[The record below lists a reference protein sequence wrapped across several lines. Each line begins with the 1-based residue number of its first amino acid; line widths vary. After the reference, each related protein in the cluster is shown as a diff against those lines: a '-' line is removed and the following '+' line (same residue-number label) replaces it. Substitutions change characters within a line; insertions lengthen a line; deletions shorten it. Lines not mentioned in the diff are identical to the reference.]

1 MKHSMAVVGFI
12 TGALLA
18 HAMAAVQITVL
29 SAGAIEPGV
38 RSAAAGFQKATGHI
52 VKIAFDTA
60 PQIRKRIAGGEMW
73 DVVIAPTDAIDE
85 LSKAGL
91 VDTQRVS
98 VGRVGIGVAVR
109 SGAPVPDISTAEALK
124 RSVLGAESLVF
135 NRASSGLHFEGLLK
149 KLGIYEQV
157 EQKTTRYADGASVM
171 DHLLKGTGTE
181 VGFGP
186 ITEIL
191 LHLDKGVRLVGPLPA
206 EVQNYAS
213 YTAASMMAASDA
225 KVAAAF
231 VQYLGSSAGRA
242 LFVAAG
248 IER

>member
-1 MKHSMAVVGFI
+1 
-12 TGALLA
+12 
-18 HAMAAVQITVL
+18 
-29 SAGAIEPGV
+29 V
-38 RSAAAGFQKATGHI
+38 R
-52 VKIAFDTA
+52 IAFDTA

-73 DVVIAPTDAIDE
+73 DVVIAPADAVEE
-85 LSKAGL
+85 LSKGGI
-91 VDTQRVS
+91 VEIERVS

-109 SGAPVPDISTAEALK
+109 TGAPVPDITTAHALSST
-124 RSVLGAESLVF
+124 VLGAESLVF
-135 NRASSGLHFEGLLK
+135 NRASSGLYFEGLLK

-191 LHLDKGVRLVGPLPA
+191 LHRDKGVRLVGPLPA
-206 EVQNYAS
+206 EVQNYVS
-213 YTAASMMAASDA
+213 YTAASLATASSA
-225 KVAAAF
+225 QVARAF
-231 VQYLGSSAGRA
+231 VHFLGSPDGKA

-248 IER
+248 IEP